1 MCTAGSVEL
10 FEEMRAT
17 GRVGRWDAAVGEVWK
32 SLISS
37 GWRLVRELESGSK
50 YSWKNI

>member
-1 MCTAGSVEL
+1 MCTADSVEL

-17 GRVGRWDAAVGEVWK
+17 GRVGGEDAAVGEVWK
-32 SLISS
+32 SLIYS
-37 GWRLVRELESGSK
+37 GWRLVRGLEGGIK